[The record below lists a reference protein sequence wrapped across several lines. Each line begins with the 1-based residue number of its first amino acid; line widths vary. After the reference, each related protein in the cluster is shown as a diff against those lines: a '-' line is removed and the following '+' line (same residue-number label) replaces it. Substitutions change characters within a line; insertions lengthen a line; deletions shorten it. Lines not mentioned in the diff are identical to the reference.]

1 MRCCLRTHFGSQLS
15 AHLFRMGVS
24 LMKESIKHNRDGFEL
39 ISSFRF
45 PARSLVIVVEEMLLL
60 GVV

>member
-1 MRCCLRTHFGSQLS
+1 MLS
-15 AHLFRMGVS
+15 ANALRFATERTPFRMGGVS
-24 LMKESIKHNRDGFEL
+24 LVKESIKHNRDGFEL